1 MTQNPL
7 SNIQQ
12 MVAALRQQ
20 NAATPTFHNY
30 VPQLPNLNPN
40 LQKDAYRV
48 QLQAK
53 GQAKP
58 NTADWG

>member
-1 MTQNPL
+1 MNTNAA
-7 SNIQQ
+7 SNLHQI
-12 MVAALRQQ
+12 VAALRQQ
-20 NAATPTFHNY
+20 NINTPPVKNY